1 MKVIKERTYT
11 KKLLSFIIG
20 LVIGWFF
27 YLFVVAMFISSE
39 EIPNKYVILALVLS
53 LLTMVIYSIASE
65 YNYLKRLEF
74 TTNSLLSNITA
85 FKKREKKLISK
96 AEEVIIKFLKH
107 ESDVQKS
114 VAASRGGTEKVVD
127 ELENLSLTNL
137 KGLKVTVENYPELK
151 SDKHISTILNQIE
164 ESQNMILQSK
174 LLYNQYVTYYNSA
187 IYSFPAN
194 IFSGIWKLKPLAF
207 YEDQIDEDDHLI

>member
-20 LVIGWFF
+20 SVMGWFF
-27 YLFVVAMFISSE
+27 YLLIVSMFISSE
-39 EIPNKYVILALVLS
+39 EIPDKYAILAFFLS
-53 LLTMVIYSIASE
+53 VLTMVIYSIVSE

-74 TTNSLLSNITA
+74 TASSLLSNITIY
-85 FKKREKKLISK
+85 KKREKKLVSK
-96 AEEVIIKFLKH
+96 AEEVIAKFLKH
-107 ESDVQKS
+107 ESDVQKA
-114 VAASRGGTEKVVD
+114 VAATRSGTEKAAD

-137 KGLKVTVENYPELK
+137 KVTVENYPDLK
-151 SDKHISTILNQIE
+151 SDKHISTILDQIE
-164 ESQNMILQSK
+164 ESQNAIAQSK
-174 LLYNQYVTYYNSA
+174 LLYNQYVTYYNTA

-207 YEDQIDEDDHLI
+207 YEDQIDDDDDLI

>member
-39 EIPNKYVILALVLS
+39 EIPDKYVILALVLS
-53 LLTMVIYSIASE
+53 LLTIVIYSITSE
-65 YNYLKRLEF
+65 FNYLKRLKF
-74 TTNSLLSNITA
+74 TTSSLLSNITVY
-85 FKKREKKLISK
+85 KKREKKLVSK
-96 AEEVIIKFLKH
+96 AEEVIVKFLKH

-114 VAASRGGTEKVVD
+114 VAASRGGTEKVAD
-127 ELENLSLTNL
+127 ELKNLSLTN
-137 KGLKVTVENYPELK
+137 LKVTVENYPDLK

-164 ESQNMILQSK
+164 ESQNTILQSK
-174 LLYNQYVTYYNSA
+174 LLYNQYVTYYNST
-187 IYSFPAN
+187 INSFPAN

-207 YEDQIDEDDHLI
+207 YEDQIDDDDDLI